1 MWSHLVSTQINH
13 KLQSMNDMKKIFVIL
28 LSIMPLIAW
37 ANVRMTISDGID
49 NAQIKGKME
58 STISAILTEVN
69 KAQAEGR
76 DLRLGAIGVPENVQ
90 VSMSMLWENSPFV
103 CTDEEIVEH
112 CLTTGSG
119 YQIRNIPLEMRPVSD
134 EEFNESEYQE
144 AVISFDK
151 QGRLESFY
159 LSISMNLYMNVV
171 RGNKELTDLRRRQ
184 LILDYVEKFR
194 TSYNQKDINFLEQ
207 IFSDD
212 ALIITG
218 KVIKQK
224 KDHIALPDKII
235 YKKQTK
241 QEYLTN
247 LRRVFAVNSYIRVTF
262 DDIKV
267 MRHPVNPNFYGVTLH
282 QGYTSNNYHDDGY
295 LFLLWDFT
303 DEDMPQIHVRTWQPD
318 QINGGRIPEDEIF
331 SLSDF
336 DI

>member
-1 MWSHLVSTQINH
+1 
-13 KLQSMNDMKKIFVIL
+13 MNDMKKIFVIL

-49 NAQIKGKME
+49 NAQIKEKME
-58 STISAILTEVN
+58 STISAILTAAN
-69 KAQAEGR
+69 NAQAEWR
-76 DLRLGAIGVPENVQ
+76 DSRLGAIGVPENVQ

-112 CLTTGSG
+112 GLTTGSG

-171 RGNKELTDLRRRQ
+171 RNNKELTDLRRRQ

-224 KDHIALPDKII
+224 KDHIALPDKIV

-247 LRRVFAVNSYIRVTF
+247 LRRVLAANSYIRVTF

-282 QGYTSNNYHDDGY
+282 QGYTSNNYHDEGY

>member
-194 TSYNQKDINFLEQ
+194 TSYNQKDIHFLEQ

-224 KDHIALPDKII
+224 KDHIALPDKIV

-282 QGYTSNNYHDDGY
+282 QGYTSNNYHDEGY